1 MKKQAIQK
9 ILLDGLFVCVGTIIH
24 AIGIDM
30 LIQPNKLTPGGITG
44 LAVQFNYLFDLP
56 TGVLVLIMNIPLFI
70 LGYVKL
76 GGKFVLSSAIATV
89 VSSVAIDLLKLIL
102 PVYEGDLLLVA
113 LFGGAITGL
122 GISLLY
128 LRGSSLGGSDIVCSV
143 INKRF
148 SHLPIGKISLGLNA
162 IVIISAMF
170 VYGNVDSALYSAIAA
185 FVSSKVVDAILLGA
199 DSGSL
204 LLTVTDKPYEMAK
217 KIHDDAGRGATV
229 LDATGTAKGE
239 AKHLLMCAARR
250 YEFSKIIRAIKS
262 VDPNAFVVIA
272 DARDVQGNGFKELAS

>member
-9 ILLDGLFVCVGTIIH
+9 MFLDGLFICVGTIIH

-30 LIQPNKLTPGGITG
+30 MIQPNQLTPGGITG
-44 LAVQFNYLFDLP
+44 LAVQLNHLFDLP

-76 GGKFVLSSAIATV
+76 GGKFVISSAVATV
-89 VSSVAIDLLKLIL
+89 ISSVCIDVFKLFL
-102 PVYEGDLLLVA
+102 PIYKGDLLLVS

-128 LRGSSLGGSDIVCSV
+128 LRASSLGGSDIVCSV

-148 SHLPIGKISLGLNA
+148 PHLPIGKISLFLNV
-162 IVIISAMF
+162 IVITSAMF
-170 VYGNVDSALYSAIAA
+170 VYGNIDSALYSAIAA
-185 FVSSKVVDAILLGA
+185 FVSSKVVDAVLMGA

-204 LLTVTDKPYEMAK
+204 LLTVTDNPYEMAE
-217 KIHDDAGRGATV
+217 KIHEEAGRGATV
-229 LDATGTAKGE
+229 LAATGTATGE
-239 AKHLLMCAARR
+239 AKYLLMCAARR

-262 VDPNAFVVIA
+262 VDPKAFVVIA
-272 DARDVQGNGFKELAS
+272 DTRDVQGNGFKELAS